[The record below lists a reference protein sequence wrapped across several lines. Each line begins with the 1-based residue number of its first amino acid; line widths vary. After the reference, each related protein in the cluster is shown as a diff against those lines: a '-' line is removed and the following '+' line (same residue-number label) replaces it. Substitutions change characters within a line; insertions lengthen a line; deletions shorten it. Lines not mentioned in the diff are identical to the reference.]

1 MKRRELLVGL
11 AALASGCGG
20 GGAGN
25 QERQTTQPAATETAT
40 VAASQVRP
48 SPASIGGLPVVA
60 TMWGPVESEWMP
72 DSVVMHQCGANNLCR
87 ASGYQPGTSPF
98 IEGVVRFPYLFADSV
113 NGVTTFYIIAGRV
126 HGAGDLYLWSSAN
139 GISGWQLANC
149 GEPVLRL
156 ESAGP
161 LSWLANAAIAPIGDT
176 WHMWIECTG
185 GIAYS
190 YCKPSVK
197 KDFNA
202 NFAGVVIPNGGNPW
216 VRVKADKI
224 VLLHGMYQ
232 DGYFNNAWYTTRS
245 EAPLTNPATMTVR
258 RDLLMLGEDGVDI
271 CDPAYTTGTLLVSYN
286 QDRVLALQTPLTFV

>member
-1 MKRRELLVGL
+1 MKRRELLISL

-20 GGAGN
+20 GGAAN
-25 QERQTTQPAATETAT
+25 EPQQPASQPTTAQP
-40 VAASQVRP
+40 VLASTVRP
-48 SPASIGGLPVVA
+48 SPASVGGLPVVS

-87 ASGYQPGTSPF
+87 ASGYQPGTTPL
-98 IEGVVRFPYLFADSV
+98 IDGIARFPYLFADSV
-113 NGVTTFYIIAGRV
+113 NGVTTFYVIAGRV
-126 HGAGDLYLWSSAN
+126 HGAGDLYLWSSDN

-176 WHMWIECTG
+176 WHMWVECSG

-190 YCKPSVK
+190 SCKPSEK
-197 KDFNA
+197 KDFNS
-202 NFAGVVIPNGGNPW
+202 NFGGIVIPKGGNPW
-216 VRVKADKI
+216 VRVLPDRI

-232 DGYFNNAWYTTRS
+232 DGYFNDAWYTTRS
-245 EAPLTNPATMTVR
+245 EAPRDNPAAMTVR

-271 CDPAYTTGTLLVSYN
+271 CDPAYTTGTLLVSYY
-286 QDRVLALQTPLTFV
+286 QDRILVLQTPLTFV